1 MYQLFWWLYTI
12 LSRDV
17 NFCMQEGIFTIRNQM
32 HKGLTSK
39 TSTHSFR
46 RGEESG
52 TFTNVFVT
60 SLIRL

>member
-1 MYQLFWWLYTI
+1 MTEREKMINGKLYNPMDKEFI
-12 LSRDV
+12 
-17 NFCMQEGIFTIRNQM
+17 
-32 HKGLTSK
+32 SK

-46 RGEESG
+46 HGEVSG

>member
-17 NFCMQEGIFTIRNQM
+17 NSYMQEGIFTIRNPM
-32 HKGLTSK
+32 DKGFIAK
-39 TSTHSFR
+39 TSANQFHLEDILR
-46 RGEESG
+46 